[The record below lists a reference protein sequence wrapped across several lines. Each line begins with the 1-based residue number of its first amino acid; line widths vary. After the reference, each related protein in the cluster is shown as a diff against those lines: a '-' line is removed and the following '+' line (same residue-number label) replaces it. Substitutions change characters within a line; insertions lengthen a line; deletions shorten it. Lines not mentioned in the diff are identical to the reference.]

1 MEVAQANAPTYEI
14 LGMYFGLHRNP
25 VFRPSL
31 HSESGFS
38 TTFQHSSELK
48 GKFLMQSFTEM
59 RTELRQGELE
69 IEGITIESRIGV
81 DLEPHTE
88 YNLSLEFAVRQGT
101 VSTAMRLKAFHAE
114 FVLSDD
120 ETEDS
125 IRLTDGVSNSA
136 SFRLRTGQ
144 KSGLLSVFNEYLHSY
159 QEGAE
164 PAYEYMTGDSGIVI
178 TKREGDTI
186 HFACNNRSPREQ
198 LAFEDVTGA
207 LTVTKVGS
215 AEDHSIAPAEDGS
228 PIQQYCF
235 IDSGDEAPD
244 EKKLVDFATALS
256 GTISPTSEA
265 VTTLIDRLDGLNYTI
280 ISSADNAVTIEV
292 DISDEDTTEFAM
304 VDEARLW
311 NLNLVKVK
319 TRTLLNQSTNRPES

>member
-1 MEVAQANAPTYEI
+1 MEDLTD
-14 LGMYFGLHRNP
+14 
-25 VFRPSL
+25 
-31 HSESGFS
+31 
-38 TTFQHSSELK
+38 
-48 GKFLMQSFTEM
+48 M
-59 RTELRQGELE
+59 RTELRQGTLE
-69 IEGITIESRIGV
+69 IDGITIESRIGV
-81 DLEPHTE
+81 DLEPHSE

-101 VSTAMRLKAFHAE
+101 APTAMRLKTFGAE
-114 FVLSDD
+114 FLLIDN
-120 ETEDS
+120 ETENS

-159 QEGAE
+159 WEGVE

-198 LAFEDVTGA
+198 LAFEDVTGT

-215 AEDHSIAPAEDGS
+215 AEDHFIAPVEDGS

-235 IDSGDEAPD
+235 IDSGDEAPG

-256 GTISPTSEA
+256 GKTSPRSEA
-265 VTTLIDRLDGLNYTI
+265 VTTLVDRLEGLNYTI

-292 DISDEDTTEFAM
+292 DISDEDTTQFTM

-319 TRTLLNQSTNRPES
+319 TRTLLNQSTHRPES

>member
-1 MEVAQANAPTYEI
+1 MEDLTD
-14 LGMYFGLHRNP
+14 
-25 VFRPSL
+25 
-31 HSESGFS
+31 
-38 TTFQHSSELK
+38 
-48 GKFLMQSFTEM
+48 M
-59 RTELRQGELE
+59 RTELRQGTLE
-69 IEGITIESRIGV
+69 IDGITIESRIGV
-81 DLEPHTE
+81 DLEPHSE

-101 VSTAMRLKAFHAE
+101 APTAMRLKTFGAE
-114 FVLSDD
+114 FLLIDK
-120 ETEDS
+120 ETENS

-159 QEGAE
+159 WEGVE

-198 LAFEDVTGA
+198 LAFEDVTGT
-207 LTVTKVGS
+207 LTVAKVGS
-215 AEDHSIAPAEDGS
+215 AEDHFIAPVEDGS

-235 IDSGDEAPD
+235 IDSGDEAPG

-256 GTISPTSEA
+256 GKTSPRSEA
-265 VTTLIDRLDGLNYTI
+265 VTTLIDRLEGLNYTV
-280 ISSADNAVTIEV
+280 ISSADNAVTVEV
-292 DISDEDTTEFAM
+292 DISDEETTEFAM

>member
-1 MEVAQANAPTYEI
+1 
-14 LGMYFGLHRNP
+14 
-25 VFRPSL
+25 
-31 HSESGFS
+31 
-38 TTFQHSSELK
+38 
-48 GKFLMQSFTEM
+48 M

-101 VSTAMRLKAFHAE
+101 APTAMRLKSYSAE
-114 FVLSDD
+114 FVLFDN
-120 ETEDS
+120 ETENS

-144 KSGLLSVFNEYLHSY
+144 KSGLLSIFNEYLHSY
-159 QEGAE
+159 WEGVE

-178 TKREGDTI
+178 TKKEGDTI

-198 LAFEDVTGA
+198 LAFEDVTGT

-215 AEDHSIAPAEDGS
+215 AENHSFAPAEDGS

-256 GTISPTSEA
+256 GKTSPRSEA
-265 VTTLIDRLDGLNYTI
+265 VTTLIDRLEGLNYTI

-319 TRTLLNQSTNRPES
+319 TCTLLDQSTNRPES

>member
-1 MEVAQANAPTYEI
+1 MEDLTA
-14 LGMYFGLHRNP
+14 
-25 VFRPSL
+25 
-31 HSESGFS
+31 
-38 TTFQHSSELK
+38 
-48 GKFLMQSFTEM
+48 M
-59 RTELRQGELE
+59 RIERRQGTLE
-69 IEGITIESRIGV
+69 IDGITVECRICV
-81 DLEPHTE
+81 PLEPHTE

-101 VSTAMRLKAFHAE
+101 APTAMRLKTYSAE
-114 FVLSDD
+114 FVLFDN
-120 ETEDS
+120 ETENS
-125 IRLTDGVSNSA
+125 IRLTDGVSNRS

-144 KSGLLSVFNEYLHSY
+144 ENGKLLVFNEYLHSY
-159 QEGAE
+159 KEGVE

-198 LAFEDVTGA
+198 LAFEDVTGT
-207 LTVTKVGS
+207 LTLRKVGS
-215 AEDHSIAPAEDGS
+215 AEEHSIAPAEDGS

-244 EKKLVDFATALS
+244 EKSLVDFATALS

-265 VTTLIDRLDGLNYTI
+265 VTTLIGRLEGLNYTI
-280 ISSADNAVTIEV
+280 ISSADEAVTIEV

>member
-1 MEVAQANAPTYEI
+1 MEDLTD
-14 LGMYFGLHRNP
+14 
-25 VFRPSL
+25 
-31 HSESGFS
+31 
-38 TTFQHSSELK
+38 
-48 GKFLMQSFTEM
+48 M
-59 RTELRQGELE
+59 RTELRQGTLE
-69 IEGITIESRIGV
+69 IDGITIESRIGV
-81 DLEPHTE
+81 DLEPHSE

-101 VSTAMRLKAFHAE
+101 APTAMRLKTFGAE
-114 FVLSDD
+114 FLLIDK
-120 ETEDS
+120 ETENS

-159 QEGAE
+159 WEGVE

-178 TKREGDTI
+178 TKKEGDTI

-198 LAFEDVTGA
+198 LAFEDVTGT
-207 LTVTKVGS
+207 LTVAKVGS
-215 AEDHSIAPAEDGS
+215 AEDHFIAPVEDGS

-235 IDSGDEAPD
+235 IDSGDEAPG

-256 GTISPTSEA
+256 GKTSPRSEA
-265 VTTLIDRLDGLNYTI
+265 VTTLIDRLEGLNYTV
-280 ISSADNAVTIEV
+280 ISSADNAVTVEV
-292 DISDEDTTEFAM
+292 DISDEETTEFAM

>member
-1 MEVAQANAPTYEI
+1 
-14 LGMYFGLHRNP
+14 
-25 VFRPSL
+25 
-31 HSESGFS
+31 
-38 TTFQHSSELK
+38 
-48 GKFLMQSFTEM
+48 MQSFTEM

-101 VSTAMRLKAFHAE
+101 APSAMRLKALGAE
-114 FVLSDD
+114 FVLFDN
-120 ETEDS
+120 ETENS
-125 IRLTDGVSNSA
+125 IRLTDGVSNST

-144 KSGLLSVFNEYLHSY
+144 ESGRLNVFNEYLHSPW
-159 QEGAE
+159 EDVE
-164 PAYEYMTGDSGIVI
+164 PAYEYMTGDAGIVI
-178 TKREGDTI
+178 TKRDGDTI

-198 LAFEDVTGA
+198 LAFEDVTGM

-215 AEDHSIAPAEDGS
+215 AEDHFIASVEDGS

-235 IDSGDEAPD
+235 IDSGDEAPG

-256 GTISPTSEA
+256 GKTSPRSEA
-265 VTTLIDRLDGLNYTI
+265 VTTLIDRLEGLNYTV

-311 NLNLVKVK
+311 NLNLVKVR
-319 TRTLLNQSTNRPES
+319 THTLLNQSTNQPEN

>member
-1 MEVAQANAPTYEI
+1 
-14 LGMYFGLHRNP
+14 
-25 VFRPSL
+25 
-31 HSESGFS
+31 
-38 TTFQHSSELK
+38 
-48 GKFLMQSFTEM
+48 MQSLAGM
-59 RTELRQGELE
+59 RTELRQGTLE
-69 IEGITIESRIGV
+69 IDGITIECDIEVS
-81 DLEPHTE
+81 LEPHTE
-88 YNLSLEFAVRQGT
+88 YIVNLEFAVRPGT
-101 VSTAMRLKAFHAE
+101 APTAMRLRTYSAE
-114 FVLSDD
+114 FLLIDN
-120 ETEDS
+120 ETENS

-144 KSGLLSVFNEYLHSY
+144 QSDWLSVFNEYLHSY
-159 QEGAE
+159 KKGVE
-164 PAYEYMTGDSGIVI
+164 PGYECMTGDSGIVI
-178 TKREGDTI
+178 TKRDGDTI

-198 LAFEDVTGA
+198 LAFEDVTGT

>member
-1 MEVAQANAPTYEI
+1 
-14 LGMYFGLHRNP
+14 
-25 VFRPSL
+25 
-31 HSESGFS
+31 
-38 TTFQHSSELK
+38 
-48 GKFLMQSFTEM
+48 MQSFTEM

-120 ETEDS
+120 ETENS
-125 IRLTDGVSNSA
+125 IRLTDGVSNSS

-144 KSGLLSVFNEYLHSY
+144 ENGTLLVFNEYLHSY
-159 QEGAE
+159 KKDIE
-164 PAYEYMTGDSGIVI
+164 PTYKYMTGDSGIVI
-178 TKREGDTI
+178 TKRDGDTI

-198 LAFEDVTGA
+198 LAFEDVTGT
-207 LTVTKVGS
+207 LTLTKVGS
-215 AEDHSIAPAEDGS
+215 AKDHPIAPAGDGS

-235 IDSGDEAPD
+235 IDSSGEVPE
-244 EKKLVDFATALS
+244 EKKLVDIATSLS
-256 GTISPTSEA
+256 GTVSPASEA

>member
-1 MEVAQANAPTYEI
+1 M
-14 LGMYFGLHRNP
+14 
-25 VFRPSL
+25 
-31 HSESGFS
+31 
-38 TTFQHSSELK
+38 
-48 GKFLMQSFTEM
+48 
-59 RTELRQGELE
+59 
-69 IEGITIESRIGV
+69 
-81 DLEPHTE
+81 
-88 YNLSLEFAVRQGT
+88 
-101 VSTAMRLKAFHAE
+101 
-114 FVLSDD
+114 
-120 ETEDS
+120 
-125 IRLTDGVSNSA
+125 
-136 SFRLRTGQ
+136 
-144 KSGLLSVFNEYLHSY
+144 LSVFNEYLHSFK
-159 QEGAE
+159 EGVE

-178 TKREGDTI
+178 TKKEGDTI

-198 LAFEDVTGA
+198 LAFEDVTGT

-215 AEDHSIAPAEDGS
+215 AENHSFASAEDGS

-256 GTISPTSEA
+256 GKTSPRSEA
-265 VTTLIDRLDGLNYTI
+265 VTTLIDRLEGLNYTI

-319 TRTLLNQSTNRPES
+319 TRTLLDQSTNRPES

>member
-1 MEVAQANAPTYEI
+1 
-14 LGMYFGLHRNP
+14 
-25 VFRPSL
+25 
-31 HSESGFS
+31 
-38 TTFQHSSELK
+38 
-48 GKFLMQSFTEM
+48 MQSLTGM
-59 RTELRQGELE
+59 RTELRQGTLE
-69 IEGITIESRIGV
+69 IDGITIESRIGV
-81 DLEPHTE
+81 FLEPHSE

-101 VSTAMRLKAFHAE
+101 APTAMRLKTFGAE
-114 FVLSDD
+114 FLLIDK
-120 ETEDS
+120 ETENS

-159 QEGAE
+159 WEGVE

-178 TKREGDTI
+178 TKTEGDTI

-198 LAFEDVTGA
+198 LAFEDVTGM

-215 AEDHSIAPAEDGS
+215 AEDHFIAPAEDGS

-256 GTISPTSEA
+256 GKTSPRSEA
-265 VTTLIDRLDGLNYTI
+265 VTTLIDRLEGLNYTV
-280 ISSADNAVTIEV
+280 ISSADNAVTVEV
-292 DISDEDTTEFAM
+292 DISDEETTEFAM

-319 TRTLLNQSTNRPES
+319 TRTLLNQSTIRPES

>member
-1 MEVAQANAPTYEI
+1 MEDLTA
-14 LGMYFGLHRNP
+14 
-25 VFRPSL
+25 
-31 HSESGFS
+31 
-38 TTFQHSSELK
+38 
-48 GKFLMQSFTEM
+48 M
-59 RTELRQGELE
+59 RIERRQGTLE
-69 IEGITIESRIGV
+69 IDGITVECRICV
-81 DLEPHTE
+81 PLEPHTE

-101 VSTAMRLKAFHAE
+101 APTAMRLKTYSAE
-114 FVLSDD
+114 FVLFDN
-120 ETEDS
+120 ETENS
-125 IRLTDGVSNSA
+125 IRLTDGVSNSS

-144 KSGLLSVFNEYLHSY
+144 ESGKLSVFNEYLHSY
-159 QEGAE
+159 WEGVE
-164 PAYEYMTGDSGIVI
+164 PEYEYMTGDAGIVI

-198 LAFEDVTGA
+198 LAFEDVTGR

-244 EKKLVDFATALS
+244 EKKLVDIATALS
-256 GTISPTSEA
+256 GKTTPTSEA
-265 VTTLIDRLDGLNYTI
+265 VTTLIDRLEGLNYTI

-292 DISDEDTTEFAM
+292 DISDEDTTQFAM

-319 TRTLLNQSTNRPES
+319 TRTLLNQSTNQPES

>member
-1 MEVAQANAPTYEI
+1 MEDLTA
-14 LGMYFGLHRNP
+14 
-25 VFRPSL
+25 
-31 HSESGFS
+31 
-38 TTFQHSSELK
+38 
-48 GKFLMQSFTEM
+48 M
-59 RTELRQGELE
+59 RIERRQGTLE
-69 IEGITIESRIGV
+69 IDGITVECRICV
-81 DLEPHTE
+81 PLEPHTE

-101 VSTAMRLKAFHAE
+101 APTAMRLKTYSAE
-114 FVLSDD
+114 FVLFDN
-120 ETEDS
+120 ETENS

-159 QEGAE
+159 KKDIE
-164 PAYEYMTGDSGIVI
+164 PTYEYMTGDSGIVI
-178 TKREGDTI
+178 TKRDGDTI

-198 LAFEDVTGA
+198 LAFEDVTGR

-215 AEDHSIAPAEDGS
+215 AEDHFIAPAEDGS

-244 EKKLVDFATALS
+244 AKKLVDIATALS
-256 GTISPTSEA
+256 GTVSPRSEA
-265 VTTLIDRLDGLNYTI
+265 VTTLIDRLEGLNYTV

-311 NLNLVKVK
+311 NLNLVKVR
-319 TRTLLNQSTNRPES
+319 TRSLLNRSTNRAES

>member
-1 MEVAQANAPTYEI
+1 MEDLTA
-14 LGMYFGLHRNP
+14 
-25 VFRPSL
+25 
-31 HSESGFS
+31 
-38 TTFQHSSELK
+38 
-48 GKFLMQSFTEM
+48 M
-59 RTELRQGELE
+59 RIERRQGTLE
-69 IEGITIESRIGV
+69 IDGITVECRICV
-81 DLEPHTE
+81 PLEPHTE

-101 VSTAMRLKAFHAE
+101 APTAMRLKTYSAE
-114 FVLSDD
+114 FVLFDN
-120 ETEDS
+120 ETENS
-125 IRLTDGVSNSA
+125 IRLTDGVSNSS

-144 KSGLLSVFNEYLHSY
+144 ESGKLSVFNEYLHSY
-159 QEGAE
+159 WEGVE
-164 PAYEYMTGDSGIVI
+164 PEYEYMTGDAGIVI

-198 LAFEDVTGA
+198 LAFEDVTGR

-215 AEDHSIAPAEDGS
+215 AEDLFIAPVEDGS

-235 IDSGDEAPD
+235 IDSGGEVPE

-256 GTISPTSEA
+256 GTVSPTSEA
-265 VTTLIDRLDGLNYTI
+265 VTTLIDRLEGLNYTV

-311 NLNLVKVK
+311 NLNLVKVR
-319 TRTLLNQSTNRPES
+319 THTLLNQSTNQPEN

>member
-1 MEVAQANAPTYEI
+1 
-14 LGMYFGLHRNP
+14 
-25 VFRPSL
+25 
-31 HSESGFS
+31 
-38 TTFQHSSELK
+38 
-48 GKFLMQSFTEM
+48 MQSLAGM
-59 RTELRQGELE
+59 RTELRQGTLE
-69 IEGITIESRIGV
+69 IDGITIECDIEVS
-81 DLEPHTE
+81 LEPHSE
-88 YNLSLEFAVRQGT
+88 YIVNLEFEVRQGT
-101 VSTAMRLKAFHAE
+101 VPTAMRLRTYSAE
-114 FVLSDD
+114 FVLFDN
-120 ETEDS
+120 ETENS

-144 KSGLLSVFNEYLHSY
+144 KSDWLSVFNEYLHSY
-159 QEGAE
+159 WEGVE
-164 PAYEYMTGDSGIVI
+164 PAYEYMTDDAGIVI

-198 LAFEDVTGA
+198 LAFEDVTGT
-207 LTVTKVGS
+207 LTVAKVGS
-215 AEDHSIAPAEDGS
+215 AENHSFAPAEDGS

-319 TRTLLNQSTNRPES
+319 TRTLLNQSTHRPES

>member
-1 MEVAQANAPTYEI
+1 MEDLTAMRIE
-14 LGMYFGLHRNP
+14 R
-25 VFRPSL
+25 R
-31 HSESGFS
+31 
-38 TTFQHSSELK
+38 K
-48 GKFLMQSFTEM
+48 GT
-59 RTELRQGELE
+59 LE
-69 IEGITIESRIGV
+69 IDGITVECRICV
-81 DLEPHTE
+81 PLEPHTE
-88 YNLSLEFAVRQGT
+88 YNLRLEFAVRQGT
-101 VSTAMRLKAFHAE
+101 APTAMRLKTYSAE
-114 FVLSDD
+114 FVLFDN
-120 ETEDS
+120 ETENS

-159 QEGAE
+159 KKDIEHT
-164 PAYEYMTGDSGIVI
+164 YEYMTGDSGIVI
-178 TKREGDTI
+178 TKRDGDTI

-198 LAFEDVTGA
+198 LAFEDVTGR

-215 AEDHSIAPAEDGS
+215 AEDHFIAPAEDGS

-235 IDSGDEAPD
+235 IDRGGEVPE
-244 EKKLVDFATALS
+244 EKELVDIATSLS
-256 GTISPTSEA
+256 GKTSPTSEA
-265 VTTLIDRLDGLNYTI
+265 VTTLIDRLEGLNYTV
-280 ISSADNAVTIEV
+280 ISSADNAVNIEV

>member
-1 MEVAQANAPTYEI
+1 
-14 LGMYFGLHRNP
+14 
-25 VFRPSL
+25 
-31 HSESGFS
+31 
-38 TTFQHSSELK
+38 
-48 GKFLMQSFTEM
+48 
-59 RTELRQGELE
+59 
-69 IEGITIESRIGV
+69 
-81 DLEPHTE
+81 
-88 YNLSLEFAVRQGT
+88 
-101 VSTAMRLKAFHAE
+101 MRLRTYSAE
-114 FVLSDD
+114 FVLFDN
-120 ETEDS
+120 ETENS

-144 KSGLLSVFNEYLHSY
+144 KSDWLSVFNEYLHSY
-159 QEGAE
+159 KEGVE
-164 PAYEYMTGDSGIVI
+164 PGYECMTGDSGIVI

-198 LAFEDVTGA
+198 LAFEDVTGR

-215 AEDHSIAPAEDGS
+215 AEDLFIAPVEDGS

-235 IDSGDEAPD
+235 IDSGGEVPE

-256 GTISPTSEA
+256 GTVSPTSEA
-265 VTTLIDRLDGLNYTI
+265 VTTLIDRLEGLNYTV

-292 DISDEDTTEFAM
+292 DISDEDTTQFAM

>member
-1 MEVAQANAPTYEI
+1 
-14 LGMYFGLHRNP
+14 
-25 VFRPSL
+25 
-31 HSESGFS
+31 
-38 TTFQHSSELK
+38 
-48 GKFLMQSFTEM
+48 M

-101 VSTAMRLKAFHAE
+101 APTAMRLKSYSAE
-114 FVLSDD
+114 FVLFDN
-120 ETEDS
+120 ETENS

-159 QEGAE
+159 WEGVE

-178 TKREGDTI
+178 TKKEGDTI

-198 LAFEDVTGA
+198 LAFEDVTGT

-215 AEDHSIAPAEDGS
+215 AENHSFAPAEDGS

-256 GTISPTSEA
+256 GKTSPRSEA
-265 VTTLIDRLDGLNYTI
+265 VTTLIDRLEGLNYTI

-319 TRTLLNQSTNRPES
+319 TCTLLDQSTNRPES